1 MYRKGVEVKIT
12 VSYTGQIKSAVGV
25 PSEQVDLTVSS
36 TLIEL
41 IRRLAERHS
50 KAALHLLTEDG
61 NVQRALLLVL
71 NNEQVFP
78 GNDPQLTE
86 GDQVTIMPP
95 ISGG

>member
-1 MYRKGVEVKIT
+1 LKIT

-25 PSEQVDLTVSS
+25 PSEQLDLTVSS
-36 TLIEL
+36 TLTEL
-41 IRRLAERHS
+41 VRRLAEKHS
-50 KAALHLLTEDG
+50 QAARHLLGEDG
-61 NVQRALLLVL
+61 NVQRALLLVV
-71 NNEQVFP
+71 NNEQVPP